1 MYQPYPGAAETSAVQ
16 RPSAP
21 APVRYAIVVMYVGA
35 GLSLVRVIADL
46 ATRASLKT
54 DITTKASHAAV
65 PLTAAQISAAAA
77 TAIAVSVVVGLIGAG
92 LWILNAR
99 GSAGGRKWAQVTG
112 TVVFGLDTLA
122 LLAGPPGSGLT
133 GSQPAADVLCTALI
147 WLAGLAAVVLLW
159 QRSSRSFF
167 SGRQP

>member
-1 MYQPYPGAAETSAVQ
+1 MYQPYPGAAETAVVQ
-16 RPSAP
+16 RPPAP
-21 APVRYAIVVMYVGA
+21 APLRYAIVVMYVGA
-35 GLSLVRVIADL
+35 GLSLIRVVADL
-46 ATRASLKT
+46 ATKASLKA
-54 DITTKASHAAV
+54 DITARASHAAV
-65 PLTAAQISAAAA
+65 PLTAAQISAAST
-77 TAIAVSVVVGLIGAG
+77 TAIAVSAVLGLIGAG

-99 GSAGGRKWAQVTG
+99 GSAGGHKWAQVTG

-133 GSQPAADVLCTALI
+133 GSQPAVDVLCTAVI

-167 SGRQP
+167 GGSQP